1 MQTAS
6 KLIQDA
12 WRDYASLRI
21 ADGNDHNLAMAEIE
35 QSWPAEIARELD
47 AAGDDWLLDA
57 AWQIAGDDKLQAA
70 LSSGDSD
77 LVIETLS
84 AEQRS
89 LLLELCLA

>member
-12 WRDYASLRI
+12 WREYAQLRI
-21 ADGNDHNLAMAEIE
+21 ALANDHASAVTEIE

-70 LSSGDSD
+70 LISGDSD
-77 LVIETLS
+77 LVLRALS
-84 AEQRS
+84 GEQRS
-89 LLLELCLA
+89 RLLDLCLA